1 MINRFWHITII
12 ILFLIMVAGALYL
25 IYPPDKKINTGL
37 DLSGGIQIILSP
49 EEEISEDSIREA
61 FLMIKDRVKRLKIV
75 ESRVTMDESKRILVQ
90 LPKID
95 NLESI
100 ISIIKNRGYLE
111 LKIVKGID
119 VGLKYIEKK
128 EEEPSK
134 AEEEESSGAEEET
147 KDKDKKTTDE
157 GVKISPEEIEQ
168 TTLMILEK
176 FKEQLGEEN
185 IEYEKISDLEFN
197 LKLKGANLQNT
208 YIAILQLTMGEISES
223 ETIERIEI
231 TKYDPIYGDT
241 VAISGHLKDVKP
253 IPAQRGY
260 QEMKNSVIL
269 NLDEELQKRF
279 KSLLEQNI
287 GDDLSIV
294 LDGAFRTITDISE
307 ETIPD
312 EEANL
317 IYIPNIETFEE
328 AENISIMLQTGTLPI
343 NFKVDNKVD
352 VGPTLGEDII
362 YKSLIAIY
370 VGFALVLISMLIYYR
385 SLGLVSVISLIM
397 FLILLFSIVTLTKV
411 VLTIYSFSGIFLAVG
426 VYVFSNILIYEKVK
440 EELKKGRSITTSID
454 FGFKNSLNDI
464 FYINM
469 SIFVIA
475 LVVNYFGT
483 KQLKG
488 LSLPAIIGSI
498 LTIITLFTFT
508 RSSLL
513 LSSGFLQKYSLKPFL
528 RKNVS

>member
-1 MINRFWHITII
+1 
-12 ILFLIMVAGALYL
+12 MVAGAFYL
-25 IYPPDKKINTGL
+25 IYPPDEKIKTGL

-49 EEEISEDSIREA
+49 EEEQSEDSIREA
-61 FLMIKDRVKRLKIV
+61 FLIIKDRIKRLKVV

-100 ISIIKNRGYLE
+100 ISVIKNRGYLE
-111 LKIVKGID
+111 FKIVKGID

-128 EEEPSK
+128 EEEFSK
-134 AEEEESSGAEEET
+134 AEEET
-147 KDKDKKTTDE
+147 KDKNKETTDE

-168 TTLMILEK
+168 TTLRILDK
-176 FKEQLGEEN
+176 LKEQLGEEN
-185 IEYEKISDLEFN
+185 IKYEKISDLEFN

-208 YIAILQLTMGEISES
+208 YIVILQLTMVEISES
-223 ETIERIEI
+223 EIIERIEI
-231 TKYDPIYGDT
+231 TKYDPIYGDA

-260 QEMKNSVIL
+260 QEIKNSVIL
-269 NLDEELQKRF
+269 NLDKELQKRF

-294 LDGAFRTITDISE
+294 LDGAIRTITDISE
-307 ETIPD
+307 ETIPA

-328 AENISIMLQTGTLPI
+328 AENITSMLQTGILPI
-343 NFKVDNKVD
+343 NFKIDNKID

-362 YKSLIAIY
+362 YKSLITIY
-370 VGFALVLISMLIYYR
+370 VGFALLLISMLIYYR
-385 SLGLVSVISLIM
+385 GLGLVSVISLVL
-397 FLILLFSIVTLTKV
+397 FLILLFSIVTLAKV
-411 VLTIYSFSGIFLAVG
+411 MLTVYSFSGIFLAVG

-469 SIFVIA
+469 SIFIIT
-475 LVVNYFGT
+475 LVLNYFGT
-483 KQLKG
+483 IQVKG
-488 LSLPAIIGSI
+488 LSLPVVIGSI
-498 LTIITLFTFT
+498 LTIIALLTFT

-513 LSSGFLQKYSLKPFL
+513 LSSGFLQKYLLKPFL
-528 RKNVS
+528 RKNVN